1 MMKSQE
7 GRRNVVRICRLY
19 HVTHVEVVDHQFVV
33 SLSMEVCIYRCYIY
47 RSPCVKSLHRHTWPC
62 HRCHVWLD
70 RIVRLLCH
78 LGYNMKHESCALHRT
93 VGVFWKNRAVVALI
107 NAFASAVP
115 SLGPLYLF
123 NDQTEIRNG
132 EQDTSDGRQCMKDE
146 QTSALLVP
154 ADIHGPL
161 SFWKHHRQDF
171 PILAET
177 SRRLL
182 CISASSA
189 QSERDFSS
197 VGRTITD
204 VRSRISSSKVEAT
217 ELLRWGLR
225 AKLLS
230 LSWQSETVKL
240 SVTNFNVV
248 MLLRSGFQQ

>member
-1 MMKSQE
+1 MEEETAAVSQE
-7 GRRNVVRICRLY
+7 
-19 HVTHVEVVDHQFVV
+19 TD
-33 SLSMEVCIYRCYIY
+33 
-47 RSPCVKSLHRHTWPC
+47 
-62 HRCHVWLD
+62 D
-70 RIVRLLCH
+70 
-78 LGYNMKHESCALHRT
+78 
-93 VGVFWKNRAVVALI
+93 
-107 NAFASAVP
+107 ASAPVP
-115 SLGPLYLF
+115 PKKVKKDPYAALRDVNAASS
-123 NDQTEIRNG
+123 
-132 EQDTSDGRQCMKDE
+132 TSQSTGNLSCEEELSKYK
-146 QTSALLVP
+146 ALLVP

-161 SFWKHHRQDF
+161 SFWKHHCQDF

-230 LSWQSETVKL
+230 LS
-240 SVTNFNVV
+240 
-248 MLLRSGFQQ
+248 